1 MKRDYLLS
9 AMIAMSSCMAFI
21 GCNPEQSELSLD
33 SITEKATVS
42 GTFVYDAGVN
52 MSDTVYT
59 VSNYAPAA
67 GHTVYLEIP
76 YSEYWD
82 NDGNSSSSSSGSGTS
97 TSQGNKGNKVYETV
111 TNDAGEWSFEVPTVS
126 EGIQA
131 TVRIQDFRRLRS
143 EYVKMNG
150 TTPEFKTSLYEYAC
164 DTTVSLRPGSVKILN
179 IDLKGTEV
187 SDFEGF
193 NQRITLKGTL
203 LQAYESGYRQGAYK
217 PAADMAVNFEV
228 SYKDM
233 TTPVTFG
240 ATTDELGQY
249 TLVLPLRSYEEGF
262 QSLKITPKEAILSY
276 EHFTAPGESVQL
288 VGKYEVEA
296 NISRGALLRRQ
307 PGVPYHRG
315 VPPDR
320 GGGNSRIPNDIAILG
335 VDNDETIC
343 KLSAPN
349 LSSLSQGV
357 EQGGYDVARL
367 IDRLIRNPEAEW
379 EDVMVMPLNIITRQS
394 TDIYANNDPHI
405 AEVLRYIHENIS
417 QKITVD
423 DLVKLVP
430 LSRRLLET
438 RFKKSMG
445 TSIYD
450 YIIQTRIEKMMQL
463 LCEGLSVSEAAA
475 ELGFSDIK
483 NVSRTFRQLKG
494 ITPSEYREQVAPKR
508 R

>member
-1 MKRDYLLS
+1 M
-9 AMIAMSSCMAFI
+9 
-21 GCNPEQSELSLD
+21 
-33 SITEKATVS
+33 
-42 GTFVYDAGVN
+42 
-52 MSDTVYT
+52 
-59 VSNYAPAA
+59 
-67 GHTVYLEIP
+67 
-76 YSEYWD
+76 
-82 NDGNSSSSSSGSGTS
+82 
-97 TSQGNKGNKVYETV
+97 
-111 TNDAGEWSFEVPTVS
+111 
-126 EGIQA
+126 
-131 TVRIQDFRRLRS
+131 
-143 EYVKMNG
+143 
-150 TTPEFKTSLYEYAC
+150 
-164 DTTVSLRPGSVKILN
+164 
-179 IDLKGTEV
+179 
-187 SDFEGF
+187 
-193 NQRITLKGTL
+193 
-203 LQAYESGYRQGAYK
+203 
-217 PAADMAVNFEV
+217 
-228 SYKDM
+228 
-233 TTPVTFG
+233 
-240 ATTDELGQY
+240 
-249 TLVLPLRSYEEGF
+249 
-262 QSLKITPKEAILSY
+262 
-276 EHFTAPGESVQL
+276 
-288 VGKYEVEA
+288 
-296 NISRGALLRRQ
+296 
-307 PGVPYHRG
+307 
-315 VPPDR
+315 PPDR

-483 NVSRTFRQLKG
+483 NVSRTFR
-494 ITPSEYREQVAPKR
+494 
-508 R
+508 